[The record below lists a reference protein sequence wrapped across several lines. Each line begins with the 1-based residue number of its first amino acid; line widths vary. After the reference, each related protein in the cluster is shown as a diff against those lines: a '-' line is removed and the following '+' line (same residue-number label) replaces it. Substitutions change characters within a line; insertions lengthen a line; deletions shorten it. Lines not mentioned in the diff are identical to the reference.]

1 MPRNDLNAY
10 GSVIARIP
18 QDLLDQVKQ
27 YATQHRCTVSEL
39 IRDGLEMRLEAGEV
53 PGRPPSG
60 HGRDEGGEVIHEV
73 LHTLKALSPMP
84 HTATLRQTL
93 SEVLHEVLPL
103 YLRKQQ
109 ESQEGH
115 TEVLQ
120 GMTTVLPPHAPAQ
133 GGARN
138 GMTEVL
144 PHGVDFDA
152 TKFYLA
158 DLCKRGHD
166 YQRTGKSLLR
176 KGNSNCVQCQR
187 ELRQARDA
195 RRSAAQ
201 AQEG

>member
-1 MPRNDLNAY
+1 MPRGDKKAY

-27 YATQHRCTVSEL
+27 YASQHRCTVSEL
-39 IRDGLEMRLEAGEV
+39 VRDGLEMRLEAEDV
-53 PGRPPSG
+53 PGRSTG
-60 HGRDEGGEVIHEV
+60 HSRDDGGEVIHEV

-84 HTATLRQTL
+84 HAATLRQTIT
-93 SEVLHEVLPL
+93 EVLHEVLPL
-103 YLRKQQ
+103 YLSRQQ
-109 ESQEGH
+109 EGQEGH

-120 GMTTVLPPHAPAQ
+120 GMTTVLPPHVPVQ
-133 GGARN
+133 GRARN

-144 PHGVDFDA
+144 PHGVDFDS

-176 KGNSNCVQCQR
+176 KGNANCVQCQR

-195 RRSAAQ
+195 RRTVAAP
-201 AQEG
+201 EGTR